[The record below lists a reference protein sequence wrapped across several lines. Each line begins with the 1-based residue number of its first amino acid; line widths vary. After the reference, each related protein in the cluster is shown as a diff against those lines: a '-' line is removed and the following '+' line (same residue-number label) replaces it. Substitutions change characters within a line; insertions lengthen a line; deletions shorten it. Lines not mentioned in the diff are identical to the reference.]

1 MTVGRIKKIAVISGS
16 DMCKC
21 MDRPPN
27 WDSYRSFLAVLDE
40 GSLSA
45 AARRLGLTQPTLGRH
60 VEQIEA
66 ALGQSLFVRSQR
78 GLTPTPAAETL
89 RPYAEA
95 LQANAEALVRAA
107 SRRPDAVE
115 GLVRVTA
122 PEVVAVE
129 VLPYL
134 LKDAFER
141 YPQLTFEVEGSDRTA
156 DLLRREAD
164 VAVRTANPAQQSL
177 VAVKAGEIEIGLY
190 ASPDYVARRGPIER
204 VEDAP
209 RHVLI
214 GYARETPYLRALTA
228 GFSLP
233 PIETFGFRTDGDVI
247 AIAAIRAGLGLG
259 FCHAGIARREGWIR
273 MLPDPLTIRLP
284 AWVVMHE
291 DLKTNPPCRAV
302 FDLLA
307 EGMRAYIRGQT
318 EEG

>member
-1 MTVGRIKKIAVISGS
+1 
-16 DMCKC
+16 
-21 MDRPPN
+21 MDRPPD
-27 WDSYRSFLAVLDE
+27 WDSYRSFLAVLEE

-60 VEQIEA
+60 VESIEA

-78 GLTPTPAAETL
+78 GLTPTPAADTL

-107 SRRPDAVE
+107 TRRPDAIE
-115 GLVRVTA
+115 GLVRITA
-122 PEVVAVE
+122 PKVIAAE
-129 VLPYL
+129 VLPYV

-141 YPQLTFEVEGSDRTA
+141 HPGLKYEIEGSDRTV
-156 DLLRREAD
+156 DLLQREAD

-177 VAVKAGEIEIGLY
+177 VTIKAGEIEIGLY
-190 ASPDYVARRGPIER
+190 GSPDYVARRGTIER
-204 VEDAP
+204 VEDAD

-228 GFSLP
+228 GLHLP
-233 PIETFGFRTDGDVI
+233 PIASFGLRTDDDAVSI
-247 AIAAIRAGLGLG
+247 ASVRAGLGLG
-259 FCHAGIARREGWIR
+259 FCQVGIGRREGWIR
-273 MLPDPLTIRLP
+273 MLPDQMSIRLP

-291 DLKTNPPCRAV
+291 DLKANPACRAA

-307 EGMRAYIRGQT
+307 EGMRAYLRSQT
-318 EEG
+318 EA